1 MVEIMDTTLRDG
13 EQTPGV
19 AFKDIEKLNIAKML
33 LEDVKVD
40 RIEVATAGISEGE
53 FNAVSEISK
62 WAKKHGYEN
71 SIEVL
76 GLLNGGRS
84 IEWIK
89 EAGAKTV
96 NLLCKGS
103 LKHLQVQ
110 LGKDPAQHIEDIK
123 NEIDIASRNDIDVN
137 IYFEDWSNGIQ
148 DSPEY
153 VFELL
158 ENLKN
163 EPIKRFML
171 PDTLGIFNPEQTYK
185 YCKKVVEKF
194 PELHFDFH
202 AHNDYGF
209 GVANTYYAVKA
220 GMNGLHTTVNGLG
233 ERTGNNSLSNT
244 CAVLKDHL
252 NLELQI
258 KEKKLTKISSL
269 VETFSGQRVPDN
281 KPIVG
286 NNVFTQ
292 DCGIHADGDN
302 KGGLY
307 QNKLSPERFGRVRE
321 YALGKTSGKASIEQN
336 LKKLG
341 IELDPHSL
349 KKVTEKVIEL
359 GDKKENITV
368 EDLLYI
374 VSDVSG
380 SEYLEKKITID
391 SYNISYAY
399 GLKPVA
405 SVKINI
411 EEQQF
416 EAVAAGDG
424 QYDAFMQALEEI
436 YKNVGRKLPLLK
448 DYVVTIPPG
457 GKTNALVETNIVWEY
472 EGEEY
477 QTRGLDSDQTASAVK
492 ATIKMLNLIE
502 TGFNNVFAGINGS
515 ES

>member
-33 LEDVKVD
+33 LKEVKVD
-40 RIEVATAGISEGE
+40 RIEVATAGVSKGE
-53 FNAVSEISK
+53 FNAVREIME
-62 WAKKHGYEN
+62 WADNNGYGHCV
-71 SIEVL
+71 EVL
-76 GLLNGGRS
+76 GLLDGGRS
-84 IEWIK
+84 IEWINK
-89 EAGAKTV
+89 AGARTV

-110 LGKDPAQHIEDIK
+110 LGKSPAEHVEDIK
-123 NEIDIASRNDIDVN
+123 QEIAIAAKNNIAVN

-148 DSPEY
+148 NSPEY

-158 ENLKN
+158 ENLQD
-163 EPIKRFML
+163 EAIERFML
-171 PDTLGIFNPEQTYK
+171 PDTLGIFNPEQTFE
-185 YCKKVVEKF
+185 YCQQMVSEF

-209 GVANTYYAVKA
+209 GVANTFYSLKA
-220 GMNGLHTTVNGLG
+220 GVDGVHTTVNGLG
-233 ERTGNNSLSNT
+233 ERTGNNSLANT

-252 NLELQI
+252 GLDLKINEKNLI
-258 KEKKLTKISSL
+258 KISSL

-341 IELDPHSL
+341 IQLDSKSL

-380 SEYLEKKITID
+380 SEYLEKKISIE

-411 EEQQF
+411 EDKQY
-416 EAVAAGDG
+416 EAVAPGDG

-436 YKNVGRKLPLLK
+436 YTELGRKLPILK

-457 GKTNALVETNIVWEY
+457 GKTNALVETNILWEY
-472 EGEEY
+472 EGDEY

-502 TGFNNVFAGINGS
+502 TDFNSVFAGNNNV
-515 ES
+515 